1 LDLIQHDHLN
11 TIRAAGGETLMILC
25 IAQVLPADLL
35 ADLTRYLAEA
45 KFVDG
50 NKTAGWHARLVK
62 ANEQLSTSDALHA
75 DLIRRINTA
84 IEEHPL
90 FQIAARPKAVR
101 PVMISR
107 YTAGM
112 QYGTHVDDAIMGGVR
127 TDISF
132 TLFLADPS
140 SYEGGELVM
149 EGTGGEQSY
158 KLDAGSMILYP
169 SGALHR
175 VEPVTSGARLAAVG
189 WAQSLVRDAGK
200 REILF
205 DLDTVRRSVF
215 QREGKTAEFDLLSK
229 STANLLRM
237 WAES

>member
-1 LDLIQHDHLN
+1 
-11 TIRAAGGETLMILC
+11 MILC

-45 KFVDG
+45 KFIDG
-50 NKTAGWHARLVK
+50 NRTAGWHARLAK
-62 ANEQLSTSDALHA
+62 ANEQHSPSDALHA
-75 DLIRRINTA
+75 DLIRRINAA

-132 TLFLADPS
+132 TLFLSDPE
-140 SYEGGELVM
+140 SYDGGELVM
-149 EGTGGEQSY
+149 ESTGGEQSY
-158 KLDAGSMILYP
+158 KLDPGSMIMYP

-175 VEPVTSGARLAAVG
+175 VEPLTRGARVAAVG
-189 WAQSLVRDAGK
+189 WAQSELRGAGK
-200 REILF
+200 RVILVG
-205 DLDTVRRSVF
+205 LDTARRALF
-215 QREGKTAEFDLLSK
+215 PQQGKAAEFDLLPTSAA
-229 STANLLRM
+229 SLRRLC
-237 WAES
+237 AEPDYARISRGILSD

>member
-1 LDLIQHDHLN
+1 
-11 TIRAAGGETLMILC
+11 MILC

-35 ADLTRYLAEA
+35 ADVTRYLAGA

-50 NKTAGWHARLVK
+50 VKTAGWHARLVK
-62 ANEQLSTSDALHA
+62 ANEQLSPADALHS
-75 DLIRRINTA
+75 DLIRRINAA

-112 QYGTHVDDAIMGGVR
+112 LYGTHVDDAIMGGVR

-132 TLFLADPS
+132 TLFLSDLDF
-140 SYEGGELVM
+140 YEGGELVM
-149 EGTGGEQSY
+149 EGTGGEQAY

-175 VEPVTSGARLAAVG
+175 VEAVTSGARIAAVG

-205 DLDTVRRSVF
+205 DLDTARRSLF
-215 QREGKTAEFDLLSK
+215 QQQGKTAEFDLLSK
-229 STANLLRM
+229 STANLLRL

>member
-1 LDLIQHDHLN
+1 
-11 TIRAAGGETLMILC
+11 MILC

-50 NKTAGWHARLVK
+50 NRTAGWHARLVK
-62 ANEQLSTSDALHA
+62 ANEQLSPSDALHT
-75 DLIRRINTA
+75 DLIRRVNTA

-132 TLFLADPS
+132 TLFLADPA